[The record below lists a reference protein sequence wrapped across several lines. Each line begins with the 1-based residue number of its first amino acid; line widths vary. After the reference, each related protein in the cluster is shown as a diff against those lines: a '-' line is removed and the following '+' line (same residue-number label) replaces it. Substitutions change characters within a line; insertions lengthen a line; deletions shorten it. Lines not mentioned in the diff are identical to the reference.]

1 MQSFLVKIFG
11 TVVGFLSFGN
21 IKKILLQLRAYWNN
35 VDITG
40 KLIMLLLFAP
50 SVIVL
55 FWMLGYIAY
64 IVVFTLPGIVMTII
78 AQVFLFGIF
87 WAGAVYIYEKMN
99 GTVAEKVVIEPEMD
113 ADKKSGRGSSANWR
127 KKV

>member
-1 MQSFLVKIFG
+1 
-11 TVVGFLSFGN
+11 
-21 IKKILLQLRAYWNN
+21 
-35 VDITG
+35 
-40 KLIMLLLFAP
+40 MLLLFAP